1 MTRSRDRVR
10 DAITARLGVDT
21 RALAAFRIALGVV
34 LIVDLTLR
42 SRDLTAFYTDSGV
55 LPRSTLAELYPAFAR
70 FSLHAMSGEAWVVTL
85 LFLFAG
91 VAAAALAVGYRTRLA
106 TALSLVLLL
115 SLQARNPLVL
125 NAGDTLL
132 WQLLALGLLCP
143 LGDRWSVDAVR
154 RASSTTGPS
163 RLAKER
169 LTGAVPALLLTF
181 VVVLYLS
188 NGLVKLRGTTWTGGT
203 AVEQVFRLDYLYGPF
218 GHVFGEF
225 PAFLTLA
232 TYGWLGLLVASPLLI
247 AFVGRLRS
255 ALVAAL
261 VAAHLSMTFA
271 LQLGVFPLVSASAL
285 LPFFPSSVWDHIEQT
300 VEPAS
305 VRLREL
311 ASRGSDAG
319 STDGQSA
326 SGKNP
331 ERSAAAA
338 GTGRRISAVIAAVL
352 LVSLLAWNGMALD
365 IVSTPEPVADTAD
378 PSENRWDMFAPDPPD
393 NSKLYLTTAVTADG
407 ERFDALY
414 GDPVAGE
421 RSPSDARAYPTDRWR
436 KYLVGLSVN
445 ADDDRDERL
454 AAYLCGRAETITG
467 ERIDRVAVSS
477 VLTDVTSLD
486 DPGDLRTFDVA
497 THECR

>member
-10 DAITARLGVDT
+10 DAITARLGVDA

-55 LPRSTLAELYPAFAR
+55 LPRSTLTELYPAFAR
-70 FSLHAMSGEAWVVTL
+70 FSLHAMSGEAWVATL
-85 LFLFAG
+85 LFAFAG

-106 TALSLVLLL
+106 TVLSLALLL

-163 RLAKER
+163 RLTGGR

-188 NGLVKLRGTTWTGGT
+188 NGLVKLRGTTWTEGT

-285 LPFFPSSVWDHIEQT
+285 LPFFPSSVWDRIEQT

-305 VRLREL
+305 ARLREL
-311 ASRGSDAG
+311 AARGLDAE
-319 STDGQSA
+319 STGDQSA
-326 SGKNP
+326 SGKSR
-331 ERSAAAA
+331 ERSAAA
-338 GTGRRISAVIAAVL
+338 GTGRRLSAVIAAVL
-352 LVSLLAWNGMALD
+352 LVSLLAWNGMALG

-445 ADDDRDERL
+445 ADDDRDEQL
-454 AAYLCGRAETITG
+454 AAYLCDRAETITG